1 MSAYRLSF
9 SAEYEREMIR
19 SREFVSGPRG
29 LDLRKYLSVAR
40 VFG

>member
-9 SAEYEREMIR
+9 SAEYERQMIK
-19 SREFVSGPRG
+19 SHELVSGPRG
-29 LDLRKYLSVAR
+29 SDLRKYLSVAR